1 MSSKKFV
8 YLLMTVALVCGFIM
22 GDTAYGQSRS
32 SSLLVKGT
40 VWNADGT
47 PVTGHT
53 VAGEIAG
60 ASVLNVS
67 PVNTG
72 PDGGY
77 QYAFIS
83 LSNEITA
90 GDIVTLTVSDSAQN
104 VVGIKEY
111 IVTAE
116 DLPPPSIVDLDI
128 SLAGLSVELEKSE
141 VPADGISTSQI
152 TVTVEEDGNPV
163 TGDTVTISAD
173 RGSVSTPTDNGDGT
187 YIATYTA
194 PSLALTAPVDAEI
207 SVRSDQLDQEK
218 TTSISLTIVPT
229 TVDVTVDPNQFTADT
244 PGTGT
249 VTVTVKRGA
258 DLISDET
265 VTVGLSRSDG
275 KADTGTISP
284 VINNGDGTYSA
295 TYTSGGT
302 VGSITLTA
310 RAAQADVRAVAAIT
324 VNAGPPTEI
333 SLRALPD
340 TISSY
345 GGSIITVTV
354 RDAAGNGV
362 GGLILDATTSSG
374 GTLTPFL
381 ADTTQFGGYTA
392 TYTAP
397 VVEVEGTETITVTVN
412 GISAEQT
419 LTLNPI
425 PPKEVSIII
434 IDGVVYKEGGE
445 VPVGGLDVTVTI
457 GDKPPQMKT
466 TGEDGTFTVS
476 VVNPGGVAARTGDIV
491 TIVVTDDT
499 GERGSDEFVLT
510 NEHLEDD
517 DTPDDAIVSR
527 KVETDITA
535 TSAILVVEGTVY
547 LEDGLTAATSNLR
560 EGGLT
565 VVVTNTTRNRSLPPK
580 SVDSA
585 GRYDVTFFDPSS
597 IVAET
602 GDEIAIEVQNDA
614 GEVVGTA
621 DDTLTTAQVDA
632 GGANIDVTTHL
643 IADSVSLIVF
653 GTVFLEDGLTAATS
667 ALRDDD
673 LTVVVTNIDRN
684 NVQGSG
690 VVRDDGMY
698 TATLFNPPDIVAQTG
713 DELTVNVEVRNSAG
727 ETVGPPTPHT
737 LTTVEVA
744 AQRAEVPLT
753 TDLIATSAAIVV
765 KGTVYL
771 KNGDSE
777 PIPATSNFAESTLTV
792 VATNTTIN
800 VKGTGIVRGDG
811 KYIVTLFI
819 PPPNV
824 AETGNQLI
832 VEVQNDAGEV
842 VGTADHT
849 LTTAEVAAKRV
860 YDVDVHTELLARI
873 NSLLVLG
880 SVIELDGSPAG
891 AGLAVTFT
899 LVMNGNERNQEV
911 LTDSAGGYEVLFFDT
926 DPVVVTGD
934 RLIVEVSRADGF
946 HGHAEINPLRSS
958 AIVYQNQPLVVAPI
972 KMLPPIKALGG
983 LSINPNYIAEER
995 NRISR
1000 EAIQTNPALLE
1011 MIPSGILHLDLLKGL
1026 LSTLPDGFDPT
1037 NAEINR
1043 ENFGNAITPKPA
1055 WHILGEGSP
1064 SDPGRWLN
1072 GDLLSLYVLTGPTA
1086 DSVIFSLSG
1095 AQSGTVGAERIAIG
1109 GTVPYTFQL
1118 EEERAVLFLPS
1129 WDGLNEGMS
1138 VFASVDLMIDGHDPI
1153 PMAQNV
1159 DTGVWE
1165 AMVDLNPNSK
1175 VSYYYQVKLTQS
1187 YQLGEQTVV
1196 DWAMPDP
1203 RNLQV
1208 EDLGIVESL
1217 LAPELG
1223 PGLIAIVTT
1232 KDLKLRS
1239 VFNVPSTHALQ
1250 SLWVYTFDLSN
1261 APDGMYQLDTTI
1273 THADTVITDDS
1284 DYVDYVETIGTQM
1297 FMVDRSAP
1305 TAELTL
1311 AIGESSGM
1319 YSPGDG
1325 QYVAAAKGED
1335 AALTV
1340 TATPTGDPMD
1350 PGAYLYQSISL
1361 DAAGNPGMHV
1371 WNPAT
1376 LTTDLPLTYM
1386 EPHQVTLPIG
1396 GENSLMGNFGLR
1408 AAGIDSILNISSST
1422 MPTVLEVVPPDPD
1435 NAAVTVVHADYNG
1448 DGTADGRFESVQNVS
1463 DGVTIFSDRSTVTL
1477 TLEITE
1483 RTKHPLTTFAIDFQI
1498 NGEGDWKPIKHYT
1511 AAELANIDID
1521 VGSQLTIHW
1530 DRTEDFAALLDM
1542 RGQAMVRVTVA
1553 NALDV
1558 VRNDSIAVFEIVPPA
1573 LQLGGLSINTGYEA
1587 GMERLQALQGL
1598 DVTALVTNLLQ
1609 SDPAQLISPSPLP
1622 FALALLGMVSHIQS
1636 ALPEGFETGDPQ
1648 IHRENFGNGIT
1659 PKPIWHPIASAD
1671 QQDSGRWVNGNQLHL
1686 YTFAGPTAES
1696 VTFSISGA
1704 QPAMAAKVEAGGTF
1718 SYNFQLEEE
1727 LVAIFAG
1734 SMPAFDGVTLMIDG
1748 QAPIP
1753 MVGHAGV
1760 WSAAAA
1766 LTPGKVSYY
1775 YRVTLAEP
1783 YQDMFINRPIQVFPI
1798 PDPRNLQMES
1808 GYVEQ
1813 SIIALLEGGIDA
1825 LATLDPGLRSTFTV
1839 PAVDDH
1845 SQSLWV
1851 GKLDFPADGM
1861 YQLEVAVGY
1870 SGGSTDAL
1878 TGKMFTVDRTAPSAD
1893 TAVHL
1898 DNPGENIGM
1907 YMRDADGIYVAT
1919 ALPDPGKASLNVSAI
1934 PIDDSDLE
1942 AYLYQFARLDDAT
1955 GTPGTWNPMLTID
1968 LQAPDLMKLL
1978 SNPAS
1983 VVPLTLEHHIQMLIR
1998 SESGSD
2004 LDYGMYG
2011 LRVVGIDNILNAD
2024 SSRGPGV
2031 VLKLV
2036 PPDPDVALV
2045 TSVQS
2050 DFDGNGAIEGLE
2062 MQSTSGDVVIFSDSV
2077 VELTVSM
2084 SQRTAH
2090 PLKSIALE
2098 FQLPGGDWNPIG
2110 AFGPEQL
2117 AATMQGDELSV
2128 PLPVPDFPVL
2138 PDRGAHIMVRTVTT
2152 NALNIVNE
2160 EVFSAGY
2167 LRRTEP
2173 EVSAIHT
2180 YVPDRHPDSGAAQ
2193 GTITVSAFTQAMTN
2207 PNTAAVQLEIRRSAD
2222 AEWGPLGIVQIG
2234 DSTVTSHVQ
2243 IAIVEDL
2250 VDAIV
2255 SGAPTAPILPLYRE
2269 WPLEVDSAML
2279 EDTIS
2284 DDSPAASDA
2293 SLDENP
2299 YVVRAIAVDTAGE
2312 GYPSA
2317 DGVTDS
2323 FSIDN
2328 YSPTAITQAANEVG
2342 VVDSREDGSYHF
2354 GGLVAEGVPDPML
2367 TLTSRTGAHPN
2378 AFPGGLK
2385 LAITDA
2391 VGEAV
2396 EIDETVFNAAGNH
2409 NYTAAFNLASISN
2422 GMYTFMAVAH
2432 TTEGATEERIVA
2444 MAIIVEVG
2452 NFTPPDNFADP
2463 TVDILSVIN
2472 TRGDAHS
2479 PSEIDAQYAT
2489 GLPAIGDE
2497 VCVTLIVP
2505 NVAPSDIDVLI
2516 GDDLMSAAMMGA
2528 ITVMDPDANNNISV
2542 CIDTSGLDEGMYSLV
2557 GVVSKANGS
2566 VQFGLPSIQVD
2577 RSAPVIK
2584 IVSPLEGHQVTSL
2597 PTVQV
2602 SYTDATGFDPDKT
2615 DPMPVE
2621 ITLTRL
2627 ASDKTVDTNPS
2638 MIRMIAVAGEVLTQ
2652 TGSIV
2657 YTHDDPLAG
2666 GAYRIDV
2673 SVTDTLG
2680 NTATAEPV
2688 EFTSSGVPATVSII
2702 TPASGQVV
2710 DPDQA
2715 LIISAAFTGI
2725 GEIKV
2730 DQLLI
2735 NGGTYTPQSVKDN
2748 LLTHTIQ
2755 PPFGVL
2761 FKRGSGNRITIKIVD
2776 EEGNTAEATSNFAI
2790 AKDVTPPVVAT
2801 YSPLGI
2807 IRTDRPIAAATVTD
2821 ASGIN
2826 TRSLTI
2832 IIAGVPGN
2840 QGTGRRS
2847 SKTSTTVTFTPSI
2860 AVTPGP
2866 YTARVTVEDVHGN
2879 RTEAEWQFT
2888 VELDVTP
2895 PSITTSSP
2903 HGVIRSDKP
2912 IISVS
2917 ASDDMSGV
2925 DTIEIGVKGE
2935 GNRTVAGIT
2944 SVRSDKTSATF
2955 TPTASLTSGTYTVD
2969 VKLADMR
2976 GNKASGQ
2983 WQFTVELD
2991 TIPPAITITR
3001 PMQEHTENR
3010 RPTISASYT
3019 DNLSG
3024 VDAESITLSLDGA
3037 AIEPDAVSETQVMFT
3052 PEFDLTFGQHTVKLE
3067 VSDLAPSANTAVQEW
3082 SFFVERMGIANARN
3096 YPNPFD
3102 GDTTIALRISRQ
3114 ASITVQIYDFTGR
3127 LVAEPISNSVREAG
3141 PVEIE
3146 WDGKTNAG
3154 DNLARGVYFCHILME
3169 SELEPQS
3176 AILKMAIISD

>member
-1 MSSKKFV
+1 M
-8 YLLMTVALVCGFIM
+8 
-22 GDTAYGQSRS
+22 
-32 SSLLVKGT
+32 
-40 VWNADGT
+40 
-47 PVTGHT
+47 
-53 VAGEIAG
+53 
-60 ASVLNVS
+60 
-67 PVNTG
+67 
-72 PDGGY
+72 
-77 QYAFIS
+77 
-83 LSNEITA
+83 
-90 GDIVTLTVSDSAQN
+90 
-104 VVGIKEY
+104 
-111 IVTAE
+111 
-116 DLPPPSIVDLDI
+116 
-128 SLAGLSVELEKSE
+128 
-141 VPADGISTSQI
+141 
-152 TVTVEEDGNPV
+152 
-163 TGDTVTISAD
+163 
-173 RGSVSTPTDNGDGT
+173 
-187 YIATYTA
+187 
-194 PSLALTAPVDAEI
+194 
-207 SVRSDQLDQEK
+207 
-218 TTSISLTIVPT
+218 
-229 TVDVTVDPNQFTADT
+229 
-244 PGTGT
+244 
-249 VTVTVKRGA
+249 
-258 DLISDET
+258 
-265 VTVGLSRSDG
+265 
-275 KADTGTISP
+275 
-284 VINNGDGTYSA
+284 
-295 TYTSGGT
+295 
-302 VGSITLTA
+302 
-310 RAAQADVRAVAAIT
+310 
-324 VNAGPPTEI
+324 
-333 SLRALPD
+333 
-340 TISSY
+340 
-345 GGSIITVTV
+345 
-354 RDAAGNGV
+354 
-362 GGLILDATTSSG
+362 
-374 GTLTPFL
+374 
-381 ADTTQFGGYTA
+381 
-392 TYTAP
+392 
-397 VVEVEGTETITVTVN
+397 
-412 GISAEQT
+412 
-419 LTLNPI
+419 
-425 PPKEVSIII
+425 
-434 IDGVVYKEGGE
+434 
-445 VPVGGLDVTVTI
+445 
-457 GDKPPQMKT
+457 
-466 TGEDGTFTVS
+466 
-476 VVNPGGVAARTGDIV
+476 
-491 TIVVTDDT
+491 
-499 GERGSDEFVLT
+499 
-510 NEHLEDD
+510 
-517 DTPDDAIVSR
+517 
-527 KVETDITA
+527 
-535 TSAILVVEGTVY
+535 
-547 LEDGLTAATSNLR
+547 
-560 EGGLT
+560 
-565 VVVTNTTRNRSLPPK
+565 
-580 SVDSA
+580 
-585 GRYDVTFFDPSS
+585 
-597 IVAET
+597 
-602 GDEIAIEVQNDA
+602 
-614 GEVVGTA
+614 
-621 DDTLTTAQVDA
+621 
-632 GGANIDVTTHL
+632 
-643 IADSVSLIVF
+643 
-653 GTVFLEDGLTAATS
+653 
-667 ALRDDD
+667 
-673 LTVVVTNIDRN
+673 
-684 NVQGSG
+684 
-690 VVRDDGMY
+690 
-698 TATLFNPPDIVAQTG
+698 
-713 DELTVNVEVRNSAG
+713 
-727 ETVGPPTPHT
+727 
-737 LTTVEVA
+737 
-744 AQRAEVPLT
+744 
-753 TDLIATSAAIVV
+753 
-765 KGTVYL
+765 
-771 KNGDSE
+771 
-777 PIPATSNFAESTLTV
+777 
-792 VATNTTIN
+792 
-800 VKGTGIVRGDG
+800 
-811 KYIVTLFI
+811 
-819 PPPNV
+819 
-824 AETGNQLI
+824 
-832 VEVQNDAGEV
+832 
-842 VGTADHT
+842 
-849 LTTAEVAAKRV
+849 
-860 YDVDVHTELLARI
+860 
-873 NSLLVLG
+873 G

-891 AGLAVTFT
+891 AGLAVTST

-1000 EAIQTNPALLE
+1000 EAIETNPALLE

-1086 DSVIFSLSG
+1086 DSVIFTLSG

-1118 EEERAVLFLPS
+1118 EEERAVLLLPS

-1138 VFASVDLMIDGHDPI
+1138 VFGSVDLMIDGQAI
-1153 PMAQNV
+1153 PMAQNM
-1159 DTGVWE
+1159 DTGIWE
-1165 AMVDLNPNSK
+1165 AEAQLMPGSK

-1187 YQLGEQTVV
+1187 YQLGEQTVA

-1223 PGLIAIVTT
+1223 PGLIAVVTT

-1297 FMVDRSAP
+1297 FMMDRSAP

-1335 AALTV
+1335 ATLTV

-1422 MPTVLEVVPPDPD
+1422 MPTVLELVPPDPD

-1463 DGVTIFSDRSTVTL
+1463 DGVTIFSDRSNVAL

-1483 RTKHPLTTFAIDFQI
+1483 RTKHPLTTLAIDFQI

-1558 VRNDSIAVFEIVPPA
+1558 VRNDSIATFEIVPPA

-1704 QPAMAAKVEAGGTF
+1704 PPAIAAKVEAGGSF
-1718 SYNFQLEEE
+1718 MYNFQLEEE

-1861 YQLEVAVGY
+1861 YQLDVAVGY

-2098 FQLPGGDWNPIG
+2098 FQLPGGDWHPIG

-2152 NALNIVNE
+2152 NALNVVNE
-2160 EVFSAGY
+2160 EVFSAAY

-2222 AEWGPLGIVQIG
+2222 AEWSPLGIVQIG

-2354 GGLVAEGVPDPML
+2354 GGLVAEDVPDPML

-2409 NYTAAFNLASISN
+2409 NYTAAFNLASIPN

-2444 MAIIVEVG
+2444 MAITVEVG

-2463 TVDILSVIN
+2463 TVDILSAIN

-2489 GLPAIGDE
+2489 GFPAIGDE

-2577 RSAPVIK
+2577 RSAPVIE
-2584 IVSPLEGHQVTSL
+2584 IVSPLEGHQVTSS

-2627 ASDKTVDTNPS
+2627 ASDKTVDTNTS
-2638 MIRMIAVAGEVLTQ
+2638 MIRMIAAAGEVLTQ

-2725 GEIKV
+2725 GEITV

-2735 NGGTYTPQSVKDN
+2735 NGGTYTPQSVKGN

-2826 TRSLTI
+2826 DRSSLTI

-2847 SKTSTTVTFTPSI
+2847 SKLPL
-2860 AVTPGP
+2860 
-2866 YTARVTVEDVHGN
+2866 
-2879 RTEAEWQFT
+2879 Q
-2888 VELDVTP
+2888 
-2895 PSITTSSP
+2895 
-2903 HGVIRSDKP
+2903 
-2912 IISVS
+2912 
-2917 ASDDMSGV
+2917 
-2925 DTIEIGVKGE
+2925 
-2935 GNRTVAGIT
+2935 
-2944 SVRSDKTSATF
+2944 
-2955 TPTASLTSGTYTVD
+2955 
-2969 VKLADMR
+2969 
-2976 GNKASGQ
+2976 
-2983 WQFTVELD
+2983 
-2991 TIPPAITITR
+2991 
-3001 PMQEHTENR
+3001 
-3010 RPTISASYT
+3010 
-3019 DNLSG
+3019 LSH
-3024 VDAESITLSLDGA
+3024 L
-3037 AIEPDAVSETQVMFT
+3037 
-3052 PEFDLTFGQHTVKLE
+3052 
-3067 VSDLAPSANTAVQEW
+3067 
-3082 SFFVERMGIANARN
+3082 
-3096 YPNPFD
+3096 
-3102 GDTTIALRISRQ
+3102 RQ
-3114 ASITVQIYDFTGR
+3114 ASR
-3127 LVAEPISNSVREAG
+3127 
-3141 PVEIE
+3141 
-3146 WDGKTNAG
+3146 
-3154 DNLARGVYFCHILME
+3154 
-3169 SELEPQS
+3169 
-3176 AILKMAIISD
+3176 